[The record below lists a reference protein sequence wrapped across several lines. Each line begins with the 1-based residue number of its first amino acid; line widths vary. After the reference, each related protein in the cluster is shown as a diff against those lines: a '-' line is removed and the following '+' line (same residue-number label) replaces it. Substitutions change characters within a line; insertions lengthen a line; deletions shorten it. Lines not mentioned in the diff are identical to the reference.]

1 MKTNHKI
8 CTINKDN
15 FIQKQMHFS
24 MNDFCTSDVSNSLP
38 CSYIMKLRR
47 SNFKT
52 PKVQTNTQMHDKNKY
67 TFKGYHEGPCHKSS
81 ELLNHF

>member
-24 MNDFCTSDVSNSLP
+24 MDDFCT
-38 CSYIMKLRR
+38 
-47 SNFKT
+47 F
-52 PKVQTNTQMHDKNKY
+52 
-67 TFKGYHEGPCHKSS
+67 
-81 ELLNHF
+81 